1 MEAVEAEISARLGPN
16 GRAPNADDLR
26 AMPYGSAVVNEALRL
41 WPPAPLSGRR
51 ATTAFDVGGYTI
63 PAGSIVVFSPFV
75 TGRSGELWGDDADC
89 FRPAR

>member
-26 AMPYGSAVVNEALRL
+26 AMPYGSAVVNETLRL

-51 ATTAFDVGGYTI
+51 ATTAFDVGGWARVIARSSMTQEQLLG
-63 PAGSIVVFSPFV
+63 ATSASRF
-75 TGRSGELWGDDADC
+75 GR
-89 FRPAR
+89 